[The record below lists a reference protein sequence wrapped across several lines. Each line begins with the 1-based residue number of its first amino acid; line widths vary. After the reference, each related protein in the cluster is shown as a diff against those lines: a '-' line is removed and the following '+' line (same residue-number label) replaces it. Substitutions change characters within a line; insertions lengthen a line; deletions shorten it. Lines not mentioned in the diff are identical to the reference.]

1 MERKALIGVI
11 FIIVAM
17 VLLVAAFTAPWFRI
31 ESETKFLTT
40 SFDSYADFHLDH
52 LKIEY
57 LGITTNLNY
66 EDEGNPDSKTIQ
78 TFLTTRIIAIVGM
91 IGCAIGLLG
100 ALLVTFEKIGSKM
113 GALMI
118 FIAIILILLAPLY
131 LMFTLPSAFEEDFEG
146 GPVFTYDSNRLA
158 TDFIGIEK
166 EDFTETSW
174 GPSAGWIFSIMAV
187 VLCIGALVFVAISRV
202 STKSDTDITDYS
214 FSATKYDKS
223 FYPTAHKVDEGVEY
237 EDIQYTEVTEETQPL
252 IFKPIGPKPFDGRPA
267 RRFKCSQCESVVIVS
282 IPKRPLKIN
291 CSKCGAAG
299 IVE

>member
-1 MERKALIGVI
+1 MERKALIGVV

-31 ESETKFLTT
+31 ESETKIFTT
-40 SFDSYADFHLDH
+40 SYESYVDFHLDH

-57 LGITTNLNY
+57 LGITTNINY
-66 EDEGNPDSKTIQ
+66 EDEGDPDSKTIQ
-78 TFLTTRIIAIVGM
+78 TFLTTKTIAIIGM
-91 IGCAIGLLG
+91 IGCAFGLLG
-100 ALLVTFEKIGSKM
+100 ALLVTFEKIGSKL

-118 FIAIILILLAPLY
+118 FIGIILILLAPLY
-131 LMFTLPSAFEEDFEG
+131 LMFALPSAFEEDFGG
-146 GPVFTYDSNRLA
+146 GPVFTHDSNRLA

-166 EDFTETSW
+166 EDLTETSW

-187 VLCIGALVFVAISRV
+187 ILCIGAFVFVAISRV
-202 STKSDTDITDYS
+202 STKSDTIDYS

-223 FYPTAHKVDEGVEY
+223 FYPTSHKIDEGVEY
-237 EDIQYTEVTEETQPL
+237 EDIQYTEVTAETQPL
-252 IFKPIGPKPFDGRPA
+252 IFQPLDPKPSGGRSA
-267 RRFKCSQCESVVIVS
+267 RRFQCSQCNGVVIVS

-291 CSKCGAAG
+291 CSKCGAEG